1 VEHLVEALYA
11 ARTVTE
17 LNRARLE
24 LHRIGTPQEISSA
37 LARDGDLPQHAAD
50 WLARLGDYCFSDRR
64 TPAAFRRTTDDEDW
78 TLYEGEG
85 PPERSELIVGITG
98 AVGKLFQPPAV
109 VLQQLDEREHHLLI
123 VRDSDRY
130 VYGRSGRSVESME
143 RLSDDLRSVA
153 SGYRSVVT
161 LGSSM
166 GGAPALILGVR
177 IGARR
182 AVSMGGQAMDAA
194 EIRRYLPDHHAAST
208 TEILCVHGAGHAGDR
223 AAAELMHRHLP
234 GSSVVALKGIIHH
247 NISHD
252 AFGMGT
258 LRAFYEMMLSGEA
271 PVSPRSAIKL
281 PRTSVPPVW
290 ARRERVARTRLRR
303 RTLLRQRL
311 VLPLSRIRARLAIRT
326 RLARLRPTGG

>member
-11 ARTVTE
+11 ARTVAE
-17 LNRARLE
+17 LNRARLK

-37 LARDGDLPQHAAD
+37 LPRAGDLPQHAAD
-50 WLARLGDYCFSDRR
+50 WLGRLGDYCFSDRR
-64 TPAAFRRTTDDEDW
+64 TPAVFRRTNDDEDW
-78 TLYEGEG
+78 TLYEGEAS
-85 PPERSELIVGITG
+85 PERSELIVGITG
-98 AVGKLFQPPAV
+98 VAGVLFQPPAV
-109 VLQQLDEREHHLLI
+109 VLQQLDEWEHHLLI

-130 VYGRSGRSVESME
+130 VYRRDGRTVDTME

-166 GGAPALILGVR
+166 GGAPALILGIR

-182 AVSMGGQAMDAA
+182 AVSMGGQAMDTA
-194 EIRRYLPDHHAAST
+194 EIRRYLPDHDAASA
-208 TEILCVHGAGHAGDR
+208 TEILCVHGAGHARDR
-223 AAAELMHRHLP
+223 AAAELMHQHLP
-234 GSSVVALKGIIHH
+234 GSSVVALKGVIRH

-258 LRAFYEMMLSGEA
+258 LRALYEMMLSGEA
-271 PVSPRSAIKL
+271 PVSPRSAIQL
-281 PRTSVPPVW
+281 PTTSVPPVW
-290 ARRERVARTRLRR
+290 ARR
-303 RTLLRQRL
+303 QRL
-311 VLPLSRIRARLAIRT
+311 VRPLHRIRARLAIRT

>member
-1 VEHLVEALYA
+1 VEHPVEALYA

-17 LNRARLE
+17 LNRARLK
-24 LHRIGTPQEISSA
+24 LHRIGTPQEISSSLPRA
-37 LARDGDLPQHAAD
+37 GDLPQHAAD
-50 WLARLGDYCFSDRR
+50 WLARLGDYCFSDRC
-64 TPAAFRRTTDDEDW
+64 TPAAFRRTNEDEDW
-78 TLYEGEG
+78 ALYEGEG
-85 PPERSELIVGITG
+85 SPEQSELIIGITG
-98 AVGKLFQPPAV
+98 GAGMLFQPPAV
-109 VLQQLDEREHHLLI
+109 VLQQLDEWKHHLLI
-123 VRDSDRY
+123 VRDSDRF
-130 VYGRSGRSVESME
+130 VYRRNGRTVESME

-166 GGAPALILGVR
+166 GGAPALILGIR

-182 AVSMGGQAMDAA
+182 AVSMGGQAMEAA

-208 TEILCVHGAGHAGDR
+208 TEILCVHGAGHARDR
-223 AAAELMHRHLP
+223 AAAELMHQHLP
-234 GSSVVALKGIIHH
+234 GSSVVALKGIFGH

-258 LRAFYEMMLSGEA
+258 LRALYEMMLSGEA

-290 ARRERVARTRLRR
+290 ARR
-303 RTLLRQRL
+303 QRL
-311 VLPLSRIRARLAIRT
+311 VRPLNRIRARLAIRT
-326 RLARLRPTGG
+326 SLTRLRPTSG